1 MIRALTITATL
12 LISISVGVLRAANF
26 AQDPTV
32 SSRTQASEPSPTATS
47 APMAAPAKASKPKP
61 KRVWTNEDLGE
72 VGGTI
77 SVVGHSQSSVAN
89 KAAEP
94 RQAKS
99 ASPKPADGT
108 VDAKTL
114 AAVRQQLQKL
124 QADLAS
130 VDQQLSDLKG
140 FSKGDAKGT
149 GTLSTNTFQYST
161 ASVEDQ
167 LKQLQTK
174 KANIQ
179 AAIDN
184 LLDAARASGIEPGQ
198 LR

>member
-1 MIRALTITATL
+1 MIRALTIAGTL
-12 LISISVGVLRAANF
+12 FVCVGVLRAANST
-26 AQDPTV
+26 QDPTA
-32 SSRTQASEPSPTATS
+32 SSQTQTSGPSSAAATAT
-47 APMAAPAKASKPKP
+47 APKPKP
-61 KRVWTNEDLGE
+61 KKVWTNEDLGE
-72 VGGTI
+72 AGGTI
-77 SVVGHSQSSVAN
+77 SVVGNPQSSAAN
-89 KAAEP
+89 RTAQP

-130 VDQQLSDLKG
+130 VDQQLTDLKG

>member
-1 MIRALTITATL
+1 MIRALTIAATL
-12 LISISVGVLRAANF
+12 LVCVGVLWAANS

-32 SSRTQASEPSPTATS
+32 SSQTPSSAAATATV
-47 APMAAPAKASKPKP
+47 SKPKP
-61 KRVWTNEDLGE
+61 KKVWTNEDLGE
-72 VGGTI
+72 AGGTI
-77 SVVGHSQSSVAN
+77 SVVGNPQSSATN
-89 KAAEP
+89 KTAQP

-99 ASPKPADGT
+99 TSTKPPDGT

-124 QADLAS
+124 QADLA
-130 VDQQLSDLKG
+130 VADQQLTDLKG
-140 FSKGDAKGT
+140 FSKGDLKGT
-149 GTLSTNTFQYST
+149 GALSTNTFQYST

-167 LKQLQTK
+167 LKQLQAK
-174 KANIQ
+174 KAHIQ

>member
-1 MIRALTITATL
+1 MIRALTIAATL
-12 LISISVGVLRAANF
+12 LICVGVLRAANS
-26 AQDPTV
+26 AQDPAV
-32 SSRTQASEPSPTATS
+32 SSQTQATGPSSAATTPTV
-47 APMAAPAKASKPKP
+47 SKPKP
-61 KRVWTNEDLGE
+61 KKVWTNEDLGE
-72 VGGTI
+72 AGGTI
-77 SVVGHSQSSVAN
+77 SVVGNPQSSATN
-89 KAAEP
+89 KTAQP
-94 RQAKS
+94 RQAKFT
-99 ASPKPADGT
+99 SPKPADGT

-124 QADLAS
+124 QSDLAL
-130 VDQQLSDLKG
+130 VDQQLTDLKG
-140 FSKGDAKGT
+140 FSKGDARGT
-149 GTLSTNTFQYST
+149 STLSTNTFQYST

-167 LKQLQTK
+167 LKQLQAK

>member
-1 MIRALTITATL
+1 MIRALTIAATL
-12 LISISVGVLRAANF
+12 LICVGVLRAANST
-26 AQDPTV
+26 QDPTV
-32 SSRTQASEPSPTATS
+32 SSQTQASEPSPTAES
-47 APMAAPAKASKPKP
+47 AKVSKPKP
-61 KRVWTNEDLGE
+61 KKVWTNEDLGE

-77 SVVGHSQSSVAN
+77 SVVGNPQSSATN
-89 KAAEP
+89 KTAQP

-99 ASPKPADGT
+99 TSTKPPDGT

-124 QADLAS
+124 QADLAV
-130 VDQQLSDLKG
+130 VDRQLTDLKG

-167 LKQLQTK
+167 LKQLQGK
-174 KANIQ
+174 KVNIQ

-184 LLDAARASGIEPGQ
+184 LLDAARGSGIEPGQ

>member
-1 MIRALTITATL
+1 MIRALTIAATL
-12 LISISVGVLRAANF
+12 LMCVCVLRAANS

-32 SSRTQASEPSPTATS
+32 SSQTRASGPSSAAATATVT
-47 APMAAPAKASKPKP
+47 KPKP
-61 KRVWTNEDLGE
+61 KKVWTNEDLGE

-77 SVVGHSQSSVAN
+77 SVVGNPQSSATN
-89 KAAEP
+89 KTAQP

-99 ASPKPADGT
+99 TSTKPPDGT

-124 QADLAS
+124 QGDLAV
-130 VDQQLSDLKG
+130 VDQQLTDLKG

-167 LKQLQTK
+167 LKQLQAK

-179 AAIDN
+179 AGIDN

>member
-1 MIRALTITATL
+1 MIRALTIAATL
-12 LISISVGVLRAANF
+12 LVCVGVLGAANSP
-26 AQDPTV
+26 QDPAV
-32 SSRTQASEPSPTATS
+32 SSQTQASGPSSTAATATV
-47 APMAAPAKASKPKP
+47 SKPKP
-61 KRVWTNEDLGE
+61 KKVWTNEDLGE
-72 VGGTI
+72 AGGTI
-77 SVVGHSQSSVAN
+77 SVVGNPQSSATN
-89 KAAEP
+89 KTAQP

-99 ASPKPADGT
+99 TSPKPADGT

-124 QADLAS
+124 QSELAL
-130 VDQQLSDLKG
+130 VDQQLTALKG

-167 LKQLQTK
+167 LKQLQAK

-179 AAIDN
+179 AAINN

>member
-1 MIRALTITATL
+1 MIRALTIAATL
-12 LISISVGVLRAANF
+12 LIYGDMLRAANS
-26 AQDPTV
+26 AQDPAV
-32 SSRTQASEPSPTATS
+32 LSQTQASGPSSAAATAT
-47 APMAAPAKASKPKP
+47 ASKPKP
-61 KRVWTNEDLGE
+61 KKVWTNEDLGE

-99 ASPKPADGT
+99 ASPKPPDGT

-114 AAVRQQLQKL
+114 AVVRQQLQKL

-167 LKQLQTK
+167 LKQLQAK

-179 AAIDN
+179 AAINN

>member
-1 MIRALTITATL
+1 MIRALTIAATL
-12 LISISVGVLRAANF
+12 LICVGVLRAANS
-26 AQDPTV
+26 AQDPAV
-32 SSRTQASEPSPTATS
+32 PSQTQDSGPSPTAAS
-47 APMAAPAKASKPKP
+47 APTAAPAKVSKPKP
-61 KRVWTNEDLGE
+61 KKVWTNEDLGE
-72 VGGTI
+72 AGGTI
-77 SVVGHSQSSVAN
+77 SVVGNPQSSATN
-89 KAAEP
+89 KTAQP
-94 RQAKS
+94 RQARS
-99 ASPKPADGT
+99 TSSKPPDGT

-124 QADLAS
+124 QSDLAL
-130 VDQQLSDLKG
+130 VDQQLTDLKG

-167 LKQLQTK
+167 LKQLQAK

>member
-1 MIRALTITATL
+1 MIRELTIAATL
-12 LISISVGVLRAANF
+12 VIYVGVLRAADS
-26 AQDPTV
+26 AQDPSV
-32 SSRTQASEPSPTATS
+32 SSQTQASGPSSAAATATV
-47 APMAAPAKASKPKP
+47 SKPKP
-61 KRVWTNEDLGE
+61 KKVWTNEDLGE

-77 SVVGHSQSSVAN
+77 SVVGNPQSSATN
-89 KAAEP
+89 KTAQP

-99 ASPKPADGT
+99 TSPKPADET

-114 AAVRQQLQKL
+114 VAVRQQIQKL
-124 QADLAS
+124 QADLAV
-130 VDQQLSDLKG
+130 VDQQLTDLKG

-167 LKQLQTK
+167 LKQLQAK

>member
-12 LISISVGVLRAANF
+12 LVCVGALRAANS
-26 AQDPTV
+26 AQDPAV
-32 SSRTQASEPSPTATS
+32 SSRTQASEPSTTAAS
-47 APMAAPAKASKPKP
+47 APTAAPAKVSKPKP
-61 KRVWTNEDLGE
+61 KKVWTNEDLGE
-72 VGGTI
+72 AGGTI
-77 SVVGHSQSSVAN
+77 SVVGNPQSSTTN
-89 KAAEP
+89 KTAQP

-99 ASPKPADGT
+99 TSTKPPDGT

-124 QADLAS
+124 QSDLAL
-130 VDQQLSDLKG
+130 VDQQLTDLKG
-140 FSKGDAKGT
+140 FNKGDAKGT

-167 LKQLQTK
+167 LKQLQAK
-174 KANIQ
+174 KANIE

>member
-1 MIRALTITATL
+1 MIRALTIAGTL
-12 LISISVGVLRAANF
+12 LVCVGALRAANS
-26 AQDPTV
+26 AQDPTA
-32 SSRTQASEPSPTATS
+32 SSQTQASGPSSAAATATV
-47 APMAAPAKASKPKP
+47 SKPKP
-61 KRVWTNEDLGE
+61 KKVWTNEDLGE

-77 SVVGHSQSSVAN
+77 SVVGNPQSSATN
-89 KAAEP
+89 KTAQP

-99 ASPKPADGT
+99 TSTKPTDGT

-124 QADLAS
+124 QADLAL
-130 VDQQLSDLKG
+130 VDQQLTDLKG

>member
-1 MIRALTITATL
+1 MIRALAIAATL
-12 LISISVGVLRAANF
+12 LVYVGVLRAANSE
-26 AQDPTV
+26 QDPAV
-32 SSRTQASEPSPTATS
+32 SSQTQDSGPSPTAASAPTS
-47 APMAAPAKASKPKP
+47 APAKVSKPKP
-61 KRVWTNEDLGE
+61 KKVWTNEDLWE
-72 VGGTI
+72 AGGTI
-77 SVVGHSQSSVAN
+77 SVVGNPQSSATN
-89 KAAEP
+89 KAAQP

-99 ASPKPADGT
+99 TSTKPPDGT

-124 QADLAS
+124 QADLTL
-130 VDQQLSDLKG
+130 VDQQLTDLKG

-184 LLDAARASGIEPGQ
+184 LLDGARASGIEPGQ

>member
-1 MIRALTITATL
+1 MIRALTIAAPL
-12 LISISVGVLRAANF
+12 FICVGVLQAANS
-26 AQDPTV
+26 AQDPAAPPHA
-32 SSRTQASEPSPTATS
+32 QASGPSPTAAS
-47 APMAAPAKASKPKP
+47 APAAAPATVSKPKP
-61 KRVWTNEDLGE
+61 KKVWTNEDLGE
-72 VGGTI
+72 AGGTI
-77 SVVGHSQSSVAN
+77 SVVGSPQSSATN
-89 KAAEP
+89 KTAQP

-99 ASPKPADGT
+99 SSSKPANGT

-124 QADLAS
+124 QSDLAV
-130 VDQQLSDLKG
+130 VDQQLTDLKG
-140 FSKGDAKGT
+140 FSRGDAKGT

-167 LKQLQTK
+167 LKQLQAK
-174 KANIQ
+174 KANMQ

>member
-1 MIRALTITATL
+1 MIRALTIAATL
-12 LISISVGVLRAANF
+12 LVCVGVLRAANS

-32 SSRTQASEPSPTATS
+32 SSQTQASGPSSAAATATV
-47 APMAAPAKASKPKP
+47 SKPKP
-61 KRVWTNEDLGE
+61 KKVWTNEDLGE
-72 VGGTI
+72 AGGTI
-77 SVVGHSQSSVAN
+77 SVVCNPQSSATN
-89 KAAEP
+89 KAAQP
-94 RQAKS
+94 GQGKS
-99 ASPKPADGT
+99 TSPKPADGT

-130 VDQQLSDLKG
+130 VDQQLTDLKG

-167 LKQLQTK
+167 LKQLQAK

>member
-1 MIRALTITATL
+1 MIRALTIAATL
-12 LISISVGVLRAANF
+12 LICVGMLRAANS
-26 AQDPTV
+26 AQDPAV
-32 SSRTQASEPSPTATS
+32 SSPTQASGPPSAAAMATV
-47 APMAAPAKASKPKP
+47 SKPKP
-61 KRVWTNEDLGE
+61 KKVWTNEDLGE

-77 SVVGHSQSSVAN
+77 SVVGNPQSSVAN
-89 KAAEP
+89 KAAQP

-99 ASPKPADGT
+99 ASTKPADGT

-124 QADLAS
+124 QSDLAS
-130 VDQQLSDLKG
+130 VDQQLTDLKG
-140 FSKGDAKGT
+140 FSKGDARGT
-149 GTLSTNTFQYST
+149 GSLSTNTFQYST

-167 LKQLQTK
+167 LKQLQAK
-174 KANIQ
+174 KANCQ

>member
-1 MIRALTITATL
+1 MIRALTIAGTL
-12 LISISVGVLRAANF
+12 LICVGVLRVANS
-26 AQDPTV
+26 AQDPTA
-32 SSRTQASEPSPTATS
+32 SSPTQASGPSSAAATA
-47 APMAAPAKASKPKP
+47 AVSKPRP
-61 KRVWTNEDLGE
+61 KKVWTNEDLGE

-77 SVVGHSQSSVAN
+77 SVVGNPQNSAPN
-89 KAAEP
+89 KTAQP

-167 LKQLQTK
+167 LKQLQAK

-179 AAIDN
+179 TAIDN

>member
-1 MIRALTITATL
+1 MIRALTIAATL
-12 LISISVGVLRAANF
+12 LICVGVLRAANS
-26 AQDPTV
+26 AQDPAV
-32 SSRTQASEPSPTATS
+32 SSQTQASGPSPTAVGSYGRT
-47 APMAAPAKASKPKP
+47 AKVSKPKP
-61 KRVWTNEDLGE
+61 KKVWTNEDLGE

-77 SVVGHSQSSVAN
+77 SVVGSPQTSALN
-89 KAAEP
+89 KTAQP

-99 ASPKPADGT
+99 TSTKPADGT

-114 AAVRQQLQKL
+114 AAVRQRLQKL
-124 QADLAS
+124 QADLAV
-130 VDQQLSDLKG
+130 VDQQLTDLKG

-149 GTLSTNTFQYST
+149 GTLLTNTYQYNT

-167 LKQLQTK
+167 LNQLQAK
-174 KANIQ
+174 KTNIQ
-179 AAIDN
+179 TAIDN

>member
-1 MIRALTITATL
+1 MIRALTIAAAL
-12 LISISVGVLRAANF
+12 LFVCVVVVRGANR
-26 AQDPTV
+26 AQDPAA
-32 SSRTQASEPSPTATS
+32 SSQAETS
-47 APMAAPAKASKPKP
+47 AAPPASASAKVSKPRP
-61 KRVWTNEDLGE
+61 KKVWTNEDLGD

-77 SVVGHSQSSVAN
+77 SVVGNPQSSAAN
-89 KAAEP
+89 KAAQP

-99 ASPKPADGT
+99 ASAKSADGT

-124 QADLAS
+124 QSDLAV
-130 VDQQLSDLKG
+130 VDQQLTDLKG

-149 GTLSTNTFQYST
+149 GTLLTNTYQYST

-167 LKQLQTK
+167 LKQLQAKRT
-174 KANIQ
+174 NLQ
-179 AAIDN
+179 TAIDN

>member
-1 MIRALTITATL
+1 
-12 LISISVGVLRAANF
+12 
-26 AQDPTV
+26 
-32 SSRTQASEPSPTATS
+32 
-47 APMAAPAKASKPKP
+47 
-61 KRVWTNEDLGE
+61 
-72 VGGTI
+72 
-77 SVVGHSQSSVAN
+77 
-89 KAAEP
+89 
-94 RQAKS
+94 
-99 ASPKPADGT
+99 
-108 VDAKTL
+108 
-114 AAVRQQLQKL
+114 L

-130 VDQQLSDLKG
+130 VEQQLSDLKG

-167 LKQLQTK
+167 LKQLQAK

-179 AAIDN
+179 AAINN

>member
-1 MIRALTITATL
+1 MIRALTIAATL
-12 LISISVGVLRAANF
+12 LICMGALRAANST
-26 AQDPTV
+26 QDPTV
-32 SSRTQASEPSPTATS
+32 SSQTQTSEPSPTAES
-47 APMAAPAKASKPKP
+47 AKVSKPKP
-61 KRVWTNEDLGE
+61 KKVWTNEDLGE

-77 SVVGHSQSSVAN
+77 SVVGNPQSSATN
-89 KAAEP
+89 KTAQL

-99 ASPKPADGT
+99 TSTKPPDGT

-124 QADLAS
+124 QADLAV
-130 VDQQLSDLKG
+130 VDQQLTDLKG

-149 GTLSTNTFQYST
+149 GTLSTNTFQYRT

-167 LKQLQTK
+167 LKQLQGK
-174 KANIQ
+174 KVNIQ

>member
-1 MIRALTITATL
+1 MIRALTIATTL
-12 LISISVGVLRAANF
+12 LICVSVVGAANS

-32 SSRTQASEPSPTATS
+32 SSQTQASKPSSAAASTS
-47 APMAAPAKASKPKP
+47 TAAPAKVSKPKP
-61 KRVWTNEDLGE
+61 KKVWTNEDLGE
-72 VGGTI
+72 AGGTI
-77 SVVGHSQSSVAN
+77 SVVGNPQSSATN
-89 KAAEP
+89 KTAQP
-94 RQAKS
+94 RQARS
-99 ASPKPADGT
+99 TSSKPPDGT

-124 QADLAS
+124 QSDLAL
-130 VDQQLSDLKG
+130 VDQLLTDLKG
-140 FSKGDAKGT
+140 FSKGDARGT

-167 LKQLQTK
+167 LKQLQAK

>member
-1 MIRALTITATL
+1 MIRALTIAATL
-12 LISISVGVLRAANF
+12 LVCVGVLGAANSP
-26 AQDPTV
+26 QDPAA
-32 SSRTQASEPSPTATS
+32 SSQTQASGPSSTAATATV
-47 APMAAPAKASKPKP
+47 SKPKP
-61 KRVWTNEDLGE
+61 KKVWTNEDLGE
-72 VGGTI
+72 AGGTI
-77 SVVGHSQSSVAN
+77 SVVGNPQSSATN
-89 KAAEP
+89 KTAQP

-99 ASPKPADGT
+99 TSPKPADGT

-124 QADLAS
+124 QSELAL
-130 VDQQLSDLKG
+130 VDQQLTALKG

-167 LKQLQTK
+167 LKQLQAK

>member
-1 MIRALTITATL
+1 MIRALIIPATL
-12 LISISVGVLRAANF
+12 LICGGVLRAANS

-32 SSRTQASEPSPTATS
+32 SSQTQASGPPLT
-47 APMAAPAKASKPKP
+47 AAPATVSKPKP
-61 KRVWTNEDLGE
+61 KKVWTNEDLGE

-77 SVVGHSQSSVAN
+77 SVVGNPQGSSAN
-89 KAAEP
+89 KSAQP

-99 ASPKPADGT
+99 ASPKPPDAT

-124 QADLAS
+124 ESDLVV
-130 VDQQLSDLKG
+130 VDQQLTDLKG

-161 ASVEDQ
+161 ASAEDQ
-167 LKQLQTK
+167 LKQLQAK

>member
-1 MIRALTITATL
+1 MIRALTIAATL
-12 LISISVGVLRAANF
+12 LISISVGVLRAANS

-61 KRVWTNEDLGE
+61 KRVWTNEDLRE
-72 VGGTI
+72 AGGTI
-77 SVVGHSQSSVAN
+77 SVVGNPQSSTTN
-89 KAAEP
+89 KTAQP
-94 RQAKS
+94 SQAKS
-99 ASPKPADGT
+99 TSTKPPDGT
-108 VDAKTL
+108 VDAKIL

-124 QADLAS
+124 QSDLAL
-130 VDQQLSDLKG
+130 VDQQLTDLKG
-140 FSKGDAKGT
+140 FNKGDAKGT

-167 LKQLQTK
+167 LKQLQAK
-174 KANIQ
+174 KANIE

>member
-1 MIRALTITATL
+1 MIRALTFAGTL
-12 LISISVGVLRAANF
+12 LICVGVLRAANS
-26 AQDPTV
+26 AQDPAV
-32 SSRTQASEPSPTATS
+32 SSQTQASGPSSTAATATV
-47 APMAAPAKASKPKP
+47 SKPKP
-61 KRVWTNEDLGE
+61 KKVWTNEDLGE
-72 VGGTI
+72 AGGTI
-77 SVVGHSQSSVAN
+77 SVVGNPQNSATN
-89 KAAEP
+89 KTAQP

-99 ASPKPADGT
+99 TSPKPADGT

-124 QADLAS
+124 QSDLAL
-130 VDQQLSDLKG
+130 VDQQLTDLKG
-140 FSKGDAKGT
+140 FSKGDARGT

-167 LKQLQTK
+167 LKQLQAK
-174 KANIQ
+174 KVNIQ

>member
-1 MIRALTITATL
+1 MIRALTIAAIL
-12 LISISVGVLRAANF
+12 LVVCAGVVRAANR
-26 AQDPTV
+26 AQDPAA
-32 SSRTQASEPSPTATS
+32 SSQTETIAPPPAAAS
-47 APMAAPAKASKPKP
+47 AKASQPKA
-61 KRVWTNEDLGE
+61 KKVWTNEDLGE

-77 SVVGHSQSSVAN
+77 SVVGSPQSSATN
-89 KAAEP
+89 KTAQP

-99 ASPKPADGT
+99 SSSKPANGT

-124 QADLAS
+124 QSDLAV
-130 VDQQLSDLKG
+130 VDQQLTDLKG
-140 FSKGDAKGT
+140 FSRGDAKGT

-167 LKQLQTK
+167 LKQLQAK
-174 KANIQ
+174 KANMQ

>member
-12 LISISVGVLRAANF
+12 LICVGVLRAANS
-26 AQDPTV
+26 AQDPAV
-32 SSRTQASEPSPTATS
+32 SSQTQASGPSSTAATATV
-47 APMAAPAKASKPKP
+47 SKPKP
-61 KRVWTNEDLGE
+61 KKVWTNEDLGE
-72 VGGTI
+72 AGGTI
-77 SVVGHSQSSVAN
+77 SVVGDPQSSAAS
-89 KAAEP
+89 KAAQP

-99 ASPKPADGT
+99 TSTKPPDAT
-108 VDAKTL
+108 VDTKTL

-124 QADLAS
+124 QSDLAL
-130 VDQQLSDLKG
+130 VDQQLTDLKG
-140 FSKGDAKGT
+140 FSKGDARGT

-167 LKQLQTK
+167 LKQLQAK
-174 KANIQ
+174 RANIQ
-179 AAIDN
+179 TAIDN